1 MDKRSPRSR
10 RETLFILAAGLVGA
24 LLAALAMTWYLNR
37 DNRWFR
43 LVSPPGETPA
53 QIVAL
58 DRKLSPYVRTQ
69 QGNLYLCSGH
79 TWRDACRPVTAE
91 ELPRTELHPQW
102 NTCGKELP
110 PLPAA
115 PGVVVDAIEAGRC
128 FEAST
133 FSKVVI
139 LDDGSL
145 WQWRRTFS
153 WVNPFVWVTGTD
165 PGAAVGSRGRALS
178 RQAET
183 GLARPVGS
191 WPGDSLACRML

>member
-10 RETLFILAAGLVGA
+10 RETLFILAAGVVGA

-43 LVSPPGETPA
+43 LVAPPGETPA

-69 QGNLYLCSGH
+69 QGNLFLCSGH

-102 NTCGKELP
+102 NTCGRELP
-110 PLPAA
+110 PLPVA
-115 PGVVVDAIEAGRC
+115 PGVVIDAVEAGRC

-133 FSKVVI
+133 FSKVII
-139 LDDGSL
+139 LEDGSL
-145 WQWRRTFS
+145 WQWRRTYS
-153 WVNPFVWVTGTD
+153 WVNPFVRVTGIIL
-165 PGAAVGSRGRALS
+165 GLGMGLAAGLFLVKLRRAL
-178 RQAET
+178 RD
-183 GLARPVGS
+183 P
-191 WPGDSLACRML
+191 

>member
-1 MDKRSPRSR
+1 MDRRSPRSR
-10 RETLFILAAGLVGA
+10 RETIFILAAGLVGA
-24 LLAALAMTWYLNR
+24 LLAALAMTWYLNL

-43 LVSPPGETPA
+43 LVAPPGETPA

-69 QGNLYLCSGH
+69 QGNLFLCSGH

-102 NTCGKELP
+102 NTCGRELP

-115 PGVVVDAIEAGRC
+115 PGVIVDAI
-128 FEAST
+128 EAST

-153 WVNPFVWVTGTD
+153 WVNPFVWVTGTIL
-165 PGAAVGSRGRALS
+165 GLLLGLAAGIFIVKLNRAL
-178 RQAET
+178 RD
-183 GLARPVGS
+183 P
-191 WPGDSLACRML
+191 

>member
-1 MDKRSPRSR
+1 MNKTGLTRG
-10 RETLFILAAGLVGA
+10 ELIFVVIVTLVFAGLCTFGM
-24 LLAALAMTWYLNR
+24 AAYLNR

-79 TWRDACRPVTAE
+79 TWRDACRPVTTE

-110 PLPAA
+110 PVPAA
-115 PGVVVDAIEAGRC
+115 PGTVVDSVEAGRC

-139 LDDGSL
+139 LADGSL
-145 WQWRRTFS
+145 WQWQRTIS
-153 WVNPFVWVTGTD
+153 WVNPFVWATGTVLGLVIGLIA
-165 PGAAVGSRGRALS
+165 GAFLVKLRRAL
-178 RQAET
+178 RD
-183 GLARPVGS
+183 P
-191 WPGDSLACRML
+191 

>member
-1 MDKRSPRSR
+1 MDKHSPRSR
-10 RETLFILAAGLVGA
+10 KETLFILAAGVVGA
-24 LLAALAMTWYLNR
+24 LLAALLMTWYLNR

-79 TWRDACRPVTAE
+79 TWRDACRPITPA
-91 ELPRTELHPQW
+91 ELPPTELHPQW
-102 NTCGKELP
+102 NTCGRELP
-110 PLPAA
+110 PLPAE

-133 FSKVVI
+133 FSKIVI

-153 WVNPFVWVTGTD
+153 WVNPFVWVTGTIL
-165 PGAAVGSRGRALS
+165 GLLL
-178 RQAET
+178 
-183 GLARPVGS
+183 GLAAGLFLVKLNQALRDP
-191 WPGDSLACRML
+191 

>member
-10 RETLFILAAGLVGA
+10 RETLFILAAGVVGA
-24 LLAALAMTWYLNR
+24 LLAALVMTWYLNR

-53 QIVAL
+53 QIIAL

-69 QGNLYLCSGH
+69 QGNLFLCSGH
-79 TWRDACRPVTAE
+79 TWRDACRAVTAA
-91 ELPRTELHPQW
+91 ELPLTELHPQW
-102 NTCGKELP
+102 NTCGRELP

-128 FEAST
+128 YEAST

-145 WQWRRTFS
+145 WQWRRTYS
-153 WVNPFVWVTGTD
+153 WVNPFVWVTGTIL
-165 PGAAVGSRGRALS
+165 GLGLGLAAGLFLVKLNRAL
-178 RQAET
+178 RD
-183 GLARPVGS
+183 P
-191 WPGDSLACRML
+191 